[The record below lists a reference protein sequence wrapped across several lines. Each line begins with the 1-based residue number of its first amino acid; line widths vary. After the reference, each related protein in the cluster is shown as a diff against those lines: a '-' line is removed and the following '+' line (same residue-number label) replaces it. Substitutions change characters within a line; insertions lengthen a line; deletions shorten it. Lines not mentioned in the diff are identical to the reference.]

1 MWKLEPRRRG
11 VAVKKQAKDDRS
23 RAAGKAASG
32 LKETAAKARKQAG
45 ALIDPDLAVVVKDPL
60 RVQIVAIALQ
70 RPISPSEF
78 AREFDCDVGIV
89 SYHFRILRDKGFL
102 ELVEEIGVRG
112 SVKHLYRAT
121 KRAYLSAAD
130 WGQLGDSLGDV
141 SGAIL
146 QDLNARVAQA
156 AEAGTLEARS
166 DSALYWV
173 ALDLDEVSWPKF
185 TEMLMRTI
193 EGAKEL
199 EVETVERRAK
209 GKSKEAVPAT
219 FAIAGFESPPKSGKK
234 RKE

>member
-1 MWKLEPRRRG
+1 MAAKKQGKSGGSRG
-11 VAVKKQAKDDRS
+11 VDKVAR
-23 RAAGKAASG
+23 G

-45 ALIDPDLAVVVKDPL
+45 ELIDPDLAVVVKDPL

-102 ELVEEIGVRG
+102 ELVEEVGVRG

-130 WGQLGDSLGDV
+130 WDQLGGRVRGAV
-141 SGAIL
+141 SGAVM
-146 QDLNARVAQA
+146 QDFNARVAQA
-156 AEAGTLEARS
+156 IEAGTLDSHS
-166 DSALYWV
+166 DRALYWV

-185 TEMLMRTI
+185 TKMMMRAI
-193 EGAKEL
+193 EEAKEL

-209 GKSKEAVPAT
+209 GKSKQAIPAT
-219 FAIAGFESPPKSGKK
+219 FGIAGFESPPESGK
-234 RKE
+234 REE